1 MVSLSL
7 DVYHHPQTFSE
18 EVVTL
23 TLCIPKGCAQ
33 RRPCSQMCPVTGH
46 RPNQGA

>member
-7 DVYHHPQTFSE
+7 DIYHHPQTFSE

-23 TLCIPKGCAQ
+23 TLCTLKDAPRGGLAHRCA
-33 RRPCSQMCPVTGH
+33 P
-46 RPNQGA
+46 